1 MENREVKIG
10 RDLMKPAARGFRKR
24 YVRLR
29 FSIGLSLGF
38 LALTLPFDRTLLRAD
53 QSDRT
58 HQIAAKL
65 KCTCGGCDQA
75 AGKCYHVGGAYSGP
89 CDTAKTMLKE
99 IDKHIAAGMNDD
111 QVLKAMIQEYGPLA
125 YVEPPKSGFGLVA
138 WLMPILYL
146 LGGTALVI
154 FVMKRWR
161 KRPVAVAA
169 SPGADGIRVSPE
181 LLARARERAQRE
193 TEE

>member
-1 MENREVKIG
+1 MKNRTRIAAGVLFACAA
-10 RDLMKPAARGFRKR
+10 LMPPGAR
-24 YVRLR
+24 RL
-29 FSIGLSLGF
+29 L
-38 LALTLPFDRTLLRAD
+38 AD

-58 HQIAAKL
+58 HQIGSKL
-65 KCTCGGCDQA
+65 KCMCNGCDQA

-89 CDTAKTMLKE
+89 CGTAKTMLKE
-99 IDKHIAAGMNDD
+99 IDTHIAAGMTDE
-111 QVLKAMIQEYGPLA
+111 QVLKAMIQKYGPLA

-154 FVMKRWR
+154 VVMKRWR

-169 SPGADGIRVSPE
+169 TPSANGVRVSPE
-181 LLARARERAQRE
+181 LLARAREQAQRE

>member
-1 MENREVKIG
+1 MKNRTRIAAGVLLACAA
-10 RDLMKPAARGFRKR
+10 LMLPGAKR
-24 YVRLR
+24 
-29 FSIGLSLGF
+29 
-38 LALTLPFDRTLLRAD
+38 LLAD

-58 HQIAAKL
+58 HQIGSKL
-65 KCTCGGCDQA
+65 KCMCNGCDQA

-99 IDKHIAAGMNDD
+99 IDTHIAAGMTDE
-111 QVLKAMIQEYGPLA
+111 QVLKEMIQEYGPLA

-154 FVMKRWR
+154 VVMKRWR

-169 SPGADGIRVSPE
+169 TSSATGVRISPE
-181 LLARARERAQRE
+181 VLARAREQAQRE

>member
-1 MENREVKIG
+1 MESG
-10 RDLMKPAARGFRKR
+10 RWK
-24 YVRLR
+24 
-29 FSIGLSLGF
+29 LGV
-38 LALTLPFDRTLLRAD
+38 LALGVALSVPFSSTPLLAD
-53 QSDRT
+53 QNDRT
-58 HQIAAKL
+58 HQIGAKV
-65 KCTCGGCDQA
+65 KCMCNGCDQS

-99 IDKHIAAGMNDD
+99 IDAHIAKGLNDD
-111 QVLKAMIQEYGPLA
+111 QALQAMIAQYGPLA

-146 LGGTALVI
+146 LGGLVLVVV
-154 FVMKRWR
+154 VMKRWR

-169 SPGADGIRVSPE
+169 APAAGGVHVSPE

-193 TEE
+193 TED

>member
-1 MENREVKIG
+1 MPPG
-10 RDLMKPAARGFRKR
+10 AKR
-24 YVRLR
+24 
-29 FSIGLSLGF
+29 
-38 LALTLPFDRTLLRAD
+38 LLAD

-58 HQIAAKL
+58 HQIGSKL
-65 KCTCGGCDQA
+65 KCMCSGCDQA

-89 CDTAKTMLKE
+89 CDTAKTMLRE
-99 IDKHIAAGMNDD
+99 IDTHIARGMTDE

-154 FVMKRWR
+154 VVMKRWR

-169 SPGADGIRVSPE
+169 TSSATGVRISPE
-181 LLARARERAQRE
+181 VLARAREQAQRE

>member
-1 MENREVKIG
+1 MAAGVLFACAA
-10 RDLMKPAARGFRKR
+10 LMPPGAKR
-24 YVRLR
+24 
-29 FSIGLSLGF
+29 
-38 LALTLPFDRTLLRAD
+38 LLAD

-58 HQIAAKL
+58 HQIGSKL
-65 KCTCGGCDQA
+65 KCMCNGCDQA

-99 IDKHIAAGMNDD
+99 IDTHIARGMNDE

-154 FVMKRWR
+154 VVMKRWR

-169 SPGADGIRVSPE
+169 TSSANGVRVSPE
-181 LLARARERAQRE
+181 LLARAREQAQRE

>member
-1 MENREVKIG
+1 MKNRTRIAAGVLFACAA
-10 RDLMKPAARGFRKR
+10 LMPPGAKR
-24 YVRLR
+24 
-29 FSIGLSLGF
+29 
-38 LALTLPFDRTLLRAD
+38 LLAD

-58 HQIAAKL
+58 HQLGSKL
-65 KCTCGGCDQA
+65 KCMCSGCDQA

-99 IDKHIAAGMNDD
+99 IDTRIARGMTDE

-146 LGGTALVI
+146 LGGTALVVV
-154 FVMKRWR
+154 VMKRWR
-161 KRPVAVAA
+161 KRPAAVASA
-169 SPGADGIRVSPE
+169 AGANGGHVSPE
-181 LLARARERAQRE
+181 LLARAPAQAQPGAGE
-193 TEE
+193 

>member
-1 MENREVKIG
+1 MENRNSKIETKSVKLAPSRSKSAI
-10 RDLMKPAARGFRKR
+10 P
-24 YVRLR
+24 RLR
-29 FSIGLSLGF
+29 ACLGLLF
-38 LALTLPFDRTLLRAD
+38 VVALLASGAGRLLAD
-53 QSDRT
+53 QNDRT
-58 HQIAAKL
+58 HQIGAKL
-65 KCTCGGCDQA
+65 KCMCGGCDQA

-99 IDKHIAAGMNDD
+99 IDSHIAAGMNDE

-125 YVEPPKSGFGLVA
+125 YVEPPKTGFGLVA

-146 LGGTALVI
+146 LGGTALVLV
-154 FVMKRWR
+154 VMKRWR

-169 SPGADGIRVSPE
+169 AAGSGGVHVSPE
-181 LLARARERAQRE
+181 LLARAREQAQRE

>member
-1 MENREVKIG
+1 MKNRTRTAAGVLFACAA
-10 RDLMKPAARGFRKR
+10 LMPPGAN
-24 YVRLR
+24 RL
-29 FSIGLSLGF
+29 L
-38 LALTLPFDRTLLRAD
+38 AD

-58 HQIAAKL
+58 HQIGSKL
-65 KCTCGGCDQA
+65 KCMCSGCDQA

-99 IDKHIAAGMNDD
+99 IDTHIARGMTDE

-154 FVMKRWR
+154 VVMKRWR

-169 SPGADGIRVSPE
+169 ASSANGVRVSPE
-181 LLARARERAQRE
+181 LLARAREQAQRE